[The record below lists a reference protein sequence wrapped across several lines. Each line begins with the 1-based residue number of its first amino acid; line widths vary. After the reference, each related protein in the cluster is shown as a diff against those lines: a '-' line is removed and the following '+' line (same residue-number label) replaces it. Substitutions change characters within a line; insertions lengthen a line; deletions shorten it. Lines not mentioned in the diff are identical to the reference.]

1 MDAQIRDFDCLTS
14 FLGDYGLFQML
25 VIVLLSLSAV
35 PTSYMPIMMIFL
47 SDTQEYHCKAS
58 VNSTRNGS
66 WTGPDSCSRYKVTGN
81 RTETAEPCLDGWIFS
96 TETYTATIVSEWSL
110 VCDNA
115 WKVPFSTSLFFV
127 GVLIGSFFCGHL
139 SDRFGRKPVFFLTFV
154 LQAVTALIQAASISW
169 LMFCV
174 LNCLR
179 GLGQISS
186 YMLSLTIGSEILSKS
201 ARVNYTLLGHN
212 LGYGIGYALLPLFA
226 YFIRGWR
233 MLLVASAIPSLLI
246 IPTWW
251 VIPESPRWLLHKGR
265 LEEAEL
271 IIRNAAKMN
280 KVPAPEVIFRAGE
293 CMGLT
298 QNKVEEQR
306 TYNYLDLIRTTNM
319 RNITI
324 LGVFIWVSIAIIYF
338 GLSLNTSN
346 LNGNPYLNCFISA
359 AIDIMAYIAIRL
371 LVNHVPRPALLFC
384 TLTFSGVMLLVIQ
397 LIPQDMQV
405 LLQVFVLVGKI
416 GVAGAYCFIC
426 VFFTELFPTVVRTM
440 ALGVIFTA
448 SSIGII
454 TCPYIIN
461 IGVHMKTLPFIIFG
475 TISIVVGAV
484 SMLLPDTRNSKLP
497 DVISQT
503 RPIRGYVTVLISK

>member
-1 MDAQIRDFDCLTS
+1 MLKDFDCLTS

-298 QNKVEEQR
+298 V
-306 TYNYLDLIRTTNM
+306 LISFLILM
-319 RNITI
+319 LLIMNITI

-454 TCPYIIN
+454 TLFKTGRVPDSDY
-461 IGVHMKTLPFIIFG
+461 HQSTLPFIIFG